1 MSRLGTI
8 LLFVGLILL
17 VFALIAFRALSGNLM
32 PFVWVFFGCAGACI
46 VGAIFKDIKFFIDL
60 AGQRT
65 TKHGLN
71 LGALV
76 VIVLVI
82 MVLLNFIGFKNPKKF
97 DFTKEGLHSLSDQT
111 KNILKSLDSDLEVK
125 AYFVD
130 NQNDGAAEKAKFKD
144 IADLYTAQSSK
155 VKVVNINPVKNPEK
169 AKTDNITAA
178 GTVLLKYKGRTSKF
192 EDLTEQGFTNA
203 VIKITHDKNKTVYF
217 VTGHGERDTE
227 GAGPTDIQQ
236 FKKDLADSSYDVQ
249 SLSFAEKQKVP
260 EDAALVIIAGPK
272 QAYFEPEIAALKDY
286 LYNGGKLFV
295 ALDPGTKTNLGK
307 LTHDLGID
315 FSNNYILD
323 PFGQLVGGG
332 GATAVGMEYSRTSDI
347 TKGFSKNMTVFH
359 IASQLKTAKDKPA
372 SVTTDD
378 IVKSSPASFSKA
390 EIKEGEV
397 KFNAAKDEKGPL
409 TIVESAK
416 GRLTDIPGKPAS
428 KEFEVVVAGDSD
440 FLTNQLLN
448 FQLNHDLA
456 LNTVSS
462 LAADKE
468 LVSIRPKQS
477 EGSSIAMT
485 QVQSTVLFYGLV
497 WILPLAIFFT
507 GGTFW
512 YRRRTV

>member
-8 LLFVGLILL
+8 LLFIGLLLL
-17 VFALIAFRALSGNLM
+17 VFALVAFRALTGQLM
-32 PFVWVFFGCAGACI
+32 PFVWVLFGCAGACI
-46 VGAIFKDIKFFIDL
+46 LGAIFKDIKFFIDL

-76 VIVLVI
+76 IIVLVI
-82 MVLLNFIGFKNPKKF
+82 VVLINFIGYKNPKKF

-111 KNILKSLDSDLEVK
+111 KNILKGLDSDLEVK

-130 NQNDGAAEKAKFKD
+130 NQNEGASEKAKFKD
-144 IADLYTAQSSK
+144 VAELYTAQSSK
-155 VKVVNINPVKNPEK
+155 VKVVYINPIKSPEK
-169 AKTDNITAA
+169 AKADNITAA

-192 EDLTEQGFTNA
+192 EDLTEQGFTNSI
-203 VIKITHDKNKTVYF
+203 IKITHEKNKIVYF
-217 VTGHGERDTE
+217 VTGHGERDPE
-227 GAGPTDIQQ
+227 GTGPTEIQE
-236 FKKDLADSSYDVQ
+236 FKKELSDSSYDVQ
-249 SLSFAEKQKVP
+249 TLSFAEKQKVP
-260 EDAALVIIAGPK
+260 DDAALVIVAGPK
-272 QAYFEPEIAALKDY
+272 QAYFEPEIEALKDY
-286 LYNGGKLFV
+286 LYNGGKLFI

-307 LTHDLGID
+307 LTHDVGIE

-332 GATAVGMEYSRTSDI
+332 GATAVGMEYSKTSDI

-359 IASQLKTAKDKPA
+359 IASPLKTSKDKPA
-372 SVTTDD
+372 AITTDD
-378 IVKSSPASFSKA
+378 IVKSSPASFSKTD
-390 EIKEGEV
+390 IKEGEV
-397 KFNAAKDEKGPL
+397 KFNPAKDEKGPL
-409 TIVESAK
+409 TIVESAQGK
-416 GRLTDIPGKPAS
+416 LPDVPGKPPA
-428 KEFEVVVAGDSD
+428 KDFQVVVAGDSD

-456 LNTVSS
+456 LNAVSF
-462 LAADKE
+462 LASDKD

-477 EGSSIAMT
+477 EGSSLAMT